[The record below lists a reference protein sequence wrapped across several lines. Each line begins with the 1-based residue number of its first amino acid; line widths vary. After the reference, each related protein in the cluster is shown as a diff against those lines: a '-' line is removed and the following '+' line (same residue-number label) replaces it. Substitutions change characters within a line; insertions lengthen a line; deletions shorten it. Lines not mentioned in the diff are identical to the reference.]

1 MWSLFEMARARTNG
15 WSTLLRVDC
24 TFILVLELTSMVSDS
39 PSVMAE
45 VQANVPAWRSP
56 RGWFSPA
63 AIACVMSQVIL
74 CTGAIA
80 LRTQVFPPSWDT
92 YTGAFPVAEI
102 GLGVKAEATMTC
114 GLAGCIARKGS
125 LS

>member
-1 MWSLFEMARARTNG
+1 MRSLLETPRARTNG

-24 TFILVLELTSMVSDS
+24 TFMVVLAPTSFVSDS
-39 PSVMAE
+39 LSIMDE
-45 VQANVPAWRSP
+45 VQASVPAWRSP

-74 CTGAIA
+74 CTGVIA
-80 LRTQVFPPSWDT
+80 FRTHVFPPSWET
-92 YTGAFPVAEI
+92 YTGAFPVLET
-102 GLGVKAEATMTC
+102 GLGVNAEATITC
-114 GLAGCIARKGS
+114 GLAVWIARKGS